1 MLLQSQPTN
10 GAVRGWLYLG
20 HSQDS
25 KRRRVVL
32 GWAVLGMLTQEGMEG
47 AWIGRKIDKE
57 QSLTAEL

>member
-10 GAVRGWLYLG
+10 GAVTGLLYLG

-47 AWIGRKIDKE
+47 AWNGRKIDKE